1 MKKYNSYKDSG
12 IEWIGEI
19 PEHWKVTRMKFL
31 GNAIGG
37 VTYSPNDVVE
47 SKEEGI
53 LVLRSSNIQK
63 SQLRLK
69 DNVYIKAEVVDKK
82 ILLNGDILICSRN
95 GSKHLIGKNIC
106 IDERTEGSTFGAFMM
121 IFRSKNWKFLS
132 HFFNSPIFKSQSGLF
147 LTSTINQLTSGTLN
161 NFYIAIPNSIEE
173 QTSLANYLDVK
184 TFKIDKLIS
193 KKK

>member
-1 MKKYNSYKDSG
+1 D
-12 IEWIGEI
+12 I
-19 PEHWKVTRMKFL
+19 PEHWKITRMKFL

-47 SKEEGI
+47 SEDEGL

-63 SQLRLK
+63 GQLSLK
-69 DNVYIKAEVVDKK
+69 DNVYIKANVVNKK
-82 ILLNGDILICSRN
+82 ILLKDDIMICSRN

-106 IDERTEGSTFGAFMM
+106 IDERTEGNTFGAFMM
-121 IFRSKNWKFLS
+121 IFRSEYWRFLS

-161 NFYIAIPNSIEE
+161 NFYIAIPDSQDE
-173 QTSLANYLDVK
+173 Q
-184 TFKIDKLIS
+184 
-193 KKK
+193 